1 MLPPGVHTCVLSLCR
16 GRFRMKEREEMWQKI
31 EELARLNPQVCS
43 SRTWDKM
50 EKNVLGRRGGGLGL
64 LPHLMRAGCSTW
76 CQSCAHSCSVGLS
89 LSGCVS
95 PVWTSAALTSRLCW
109 SGCVYSWTPLLVVA
123 TCAVCCGSL
132 RCYRQKWM
140 RENAPFLTAYAV
152 TFESTGEGDWKK
164 CAMLC

>member
-50 EKNVLGRRGGGLGL
+50 EKNVLDGGGGGLGL

-109 SGCVYSWTPLLVVA
+109 SGCVYSWTLGRGY
-123 TCAVCCGSL
+123 VCSVLWLIWVPQAEMDERKC
-132 RCYRQKWM
+132 CF
-140 RENAPFLTAYAV
+140 PDCAYAV
-152 TFESTGEGDWKK
+152 TF
-164 CAMLC
+164 